1 MTENKLTKLD
11 DEDTAILTRQGWN
24 FVTSYKSRE
33 SGTGST
39 AYNSAIE
46 KANSIERQ
54 TGIRTQADGDYT
66 VFEVWEKW

>member
-1 MTENKLTKLD
+1 MSEEYENLD
-11 DEDTAILTRQGWN
+11 GEDTVILNRQGWN

-33 SGTGST
+33 DGTGST

-54 TGIRTQADGDYT
+54 TGIRTRTEGVCT
-66 VFEVWEKW
+66 IFEVWEKW